1 LTQPTPPQY
10 RSSSSVAKRPT
21 IFIDVND
28 PRAKKGKLGIIQ
40 SRSGAEIEIVNTS
53 AGMSLSALYSDF
65 GITSGAINGTEDK
78 NAPLTF
84 GQISSTL
91 TQEGYTTGGYL
102 NTIQNPNAPDAVTNL
117 VAAWVGS
124 TLHITFDFD
133 TTAKENGYFKDFIIT
148 LTPTGGTAQ
157 SIYITTINTSSV
169 HQVYDFTLAANGS
182 LFGFYQ
188 TNFSSLSI
196 VSQDAFLNQSLPTT
210 ITPPVWSNGLPTP
223 YITKTS
229 ITNGYQITTTYLDSN
244 NSPVSPAALPTNP
257 NLNYVDIEEYVDTAG
272 SISVL
277 GLDVTNLPS
286 SLFSNLTFTQ
296 VSLSS
301 LNPVTIYTATTD
313 IRYVRAKFTDVM
325 GSGTGT
331 YSNIIQVIPTPV
343 AVVNTKLP
351 TDVSNVSASFST
363 GTTADGAGN
372 DVLVTATI
380 PTDGNAGNS
389 FIVKLIPTEAP
400 TLSGSFYFYPPSIS
414 IPQEFVVNSTD
425 IFAQFGKYYSSYTG
439 YVISVSSVG
448 NKSVTGTEIPRFTRT
463 STLSSYVPQA
473 TLSNVLSGYT
483 VQFNL
488 GQSGA
493 SYGEVYQFFS
503 NPVWFTTGD
512 IPDYIDADWVSQG
525 ASGSNTITVDNLML
539 ENGGYPMPS
548 GSLPYA
554 GYQIT
559 GNGIPPY
566 TWITG
571 INGNGPNYQLTL
583 SNNLT
588 SNASGRYH
596 MQALVYSG
604 TGPANVFLDYYST
617 VYVVVAYYDDY
628 GDRSENSAVFQA
640 TPVNPATSVISNA
653 IQVGSGG
660 SIYVGSSATTGS
672 RIVLGPSGI
681 KGPDGTSAYSGIFA
695 FDYGST
701 ANTAASTAIITN
713 PSAGSYTFETT
724 NAKIADW
731 SINSNQI
738 QNTLGT
744 ASNYVGLSATGTYS
758 FWAGS
763 ATSGGDANAAFTV
776 TPTGVVTAKKMQLI
790 GDGTSS
796 TNLISAGTFSI
807 TNAGVLNATG
817 ANISGTINIGGLSTF
832 SGNVAINN
840 GASIYART
848 FGPSSG
854 QGMVI
859 NYNGLSAYDAAGA
872 QTTSISAGASSGSPT
887 FTTSNALI
895 GNWIIGSTTI
905 KSQNKGITL
914 DAANDQII
922 ISGPISGGV
931 DQDTYETIISA
942 NGTYVIEAGPKGSTP
957 NFSVAPNGTMTAHNA
972 TIDGTISATGSS
984 YSITMDPNNQYLSFA
999 SVSGGS
1005 STIQGLV
1012 YTSGSAIV
1020 MQPGTQKN
1028 YTISSSNPGYI
1039 GGTMV
1044 TGVPYIVLDKA
1055 NGVVQMGINLDSTK
1069 TYNIN
1074 GVNYNFTPNQF
1085 IAFGPQGMH
1094 MSSPPYIGNLTDT
1107 LAGNA
1112 NVNYDSFV
1120 RTIIQSPYPYMNT
1133 SGDSEIA
1140 TGYAIYY
1147 GNGTSP
1153 IGSSSGLVGDIWL
1166 EY

>member
-1 LTQPTPPQY
+1 M
-10 RSSSSVAKRPT
+10 
-21 IFIDVND
+21 
-28 PRAKKGKLGIIQ
+28 IQ
-40 SRSGAEIEIVNTS
+40 SRSGSEIEIVNTD
-53 AGMSLSALYSDF
+53 AGRSISALYSDL
-65 GITSGAINGTEDK
+65 GITSGAIGAIEDR
-78 NAPLTF
+78 NAPLSF
-84 GQISSTL
+84 ASAASI
-91 TQEGYTTGGYL
+91 L
-102 NTIQNPNAPDAVTNL
+102 NANSLIGLGDIGVITNPNAPDPVTNL
-117 VAAWVGS
+117 AASWSGS
-124 TLHITFDFD
+124 TLVVTFDFD
-133 TTAKENGYFKDFIIT
+133 TTLSENQYFKDFIIT
-148 LTPTGGTAQ
+148 LTPTGGTAE
-157 SIYITTINTSSV
+157 SVYVTTVNTSSP
-169 HQVYDFTLAANGS
+169 HQTYNFTLAANGT

-188 TNFSSLSI
+188 TNFSSLS
-196 VSQDAFLNQSLPTT
+196 VVTSDAFQNKSVAVT

-272 SISVL
+272 SINAL
-277 GLDVTNLPS
+277 GLDPTNIPS
-286 SLFSNLTFTQ
+286 SLFTNLSFTQ

-301 LNPVTIYTATTD
+301 LNPVTIYTATTAT
-313 IRYVRAKFTDVM
+313 RYVRAKFTDVM
-325 GSGTGT
+325 GSGTGS
-331 YSNIIQVIPTPV
+331 YSNIVQVIPSPI
-343 AVVNTKLP
+343 AVVNTKTP
-351 TDVSNVSASFST
+351 TDVSSVSASFST
-363 GTTADGAGN
+363 GTNANGSGN
-372 DVLVTATI
+372 DILVTATV

-389 FIVKLIPTEAP
+389 FIIKLIPTAAP
-400 TLSGSFYFYPPSIS
+400 TLSASFYFYPPI
-414 IPQEFVVNSTD
+414 ITTPQKFVINSTD
-425 IFAQFGKYYSSYTG
+425 IFAQFGTHYSSYTG

-448 NKSVTGTEIPRFTRT
+448 NKSVTGTAIPLFTRT
-463 STLSSYVPQA
+463 SSLASYTPQY
-473 TLSNVLSGYT
+473 TVSNVLDGYS

-488 GQSGA
+488 GQLGA

-503 NPVWFTTGD
+503 NPTWLTAGD
-512 IPDYIDADWVSQG
+512 IPDYIDATQSSGGV
-525 ASGSNTITVDNLML
+525 SGSNTITVSNLSL
-539 ENGGYPMPS
+539 ENGEYPIPS
-548 GSLPYA
+548 GTLPYA

-571 INGNGPNYQLTL
+571 INGSGPTYQLVL

-588 SNASGRYH
+588 SNASGSYH
-596 MQALVYSG
+596 MQSLVYSG
-604 TGPANVFLDYYST
+604 SGPANVFLNYYST
-617 VYVVVAYYDDY
+617 VYGAVAYYDDY
-628 GDRSENSAVFQA
+628 GDRSLNSSTFQA
-640 TPVNPATSVISNA
+640 APVNPATSVISNA
-653 IQVGSGG
+653 VQVGSGG

-744 ASNYVGLSATGTYS
+744 SSNYVGLSATGTYS

-776 TPTGVVTAKKMQLI
+776 TPTGVVTARKMQLI

-832 SGNVAINN
+832 SGNVAINS

-848 FGPSSG
+848 SGPSSG

-859 NYNGLSAYDAAGA
+859 NYNGLSAYDGSGV
-872 QTTSISAGASSGSPT
+872 QTTSISAGAASGTPT

-895 GNWIIGSTTI
+895 GNWSIASTTI

-914 DAANDQII
+914 DAANDQIV

-942 NGTYVIEAGPKGSTP
+942 NGTNVIQSGPKGSSNFAVTP
-957 NFSVAPNGTMTAHNA
+957 AGYMTANNA
-972 TIDGTISATGSS
+972 NISGTVSATGSS
-984 YSITMDPNNQYLSFA
+984 YKITMDPNNQYIGFGPTPSSGNSFVPNGLIYTRGTNIIMEPTSTPTYDA
-999 SVSGGS
+999 NGGLNS
-1005 STIQGLV
+1005 YGLI
-1012 YTSGSAIV
+1012 TSGSPALILQNPSGSTPNIV
-1020 MQPGTQKN
+1020 MGISLTTAQQASIAYVTGSKTYAPPLNQYVSVGPSGVQISAPEYSGHLTQ
-1028 YTISSSNPGYI
+1028 TIS
-1039 GGTMV
+1039 
-1044 TGVPYIVLDKA
+1044 
-1055 NGVVQMGINLDSTK
+1055 
-1069 TYNIN
+1069 
-1074 GVNYNFTPNQF
+1074 
-1085 IAFGPQGMH
+1085 
-1094 MSSPPYIGNLTDT
+1094 
-1107 LAGNA
+1107 AGNGGGG
-1112 NVNYDSFV
+1112 DPFI
-1120 RTIIQSPYPYMNT
+1120 RTIIYNP
-1133 SGDSEIA
+1133 SGAQHGTAGNMA
-1140 TGYAIYY
+1140 TGFAVYY
-1147 GNGTSP
+1147 INGSVP
-1153 IGSSSGLVGDIWL
+1153 SSGHTGLIGDIWL